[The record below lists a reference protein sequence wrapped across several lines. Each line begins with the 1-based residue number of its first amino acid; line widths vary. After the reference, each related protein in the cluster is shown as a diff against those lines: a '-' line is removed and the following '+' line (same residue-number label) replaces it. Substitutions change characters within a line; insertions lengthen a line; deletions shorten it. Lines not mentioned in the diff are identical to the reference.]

1 MYMFARRWPCNDP
14 YLDTSF
20 LSGVELGDDGN
31 PTGPLGPTI
40 LFEAA
45 NTEFEQDVEVREP
58 CLREPGTPDRP
69 GTVLVGSILE
79 IVRGGGQP
87 TMSFGTCRTPAS
99 CRWEPHPS

>member
-1 MYMFARRWPCNDP
+1 MYMFARRWPCNDT

-58 CLREPGTPDRP
+58 CLLC
-69 GTVLVGSILE
+69 LVRLIGL
-79 IVRGGGQP
+79 VRYWSAAP
-87 TMSFGTCRTPAS
+87 
-99 CRWEPHPS
+99 